1 LSDINSSQA
10 LKDFISETEEI
21 IESLSL
27 DLIKLADAVDS
38 SDCDPEVLNGIFRGA
53 HSIKGLAGMFGFD
66 DLSEISHSM
75 ESLLDGLRLGKVP
88 FCQSLVDTLF
98 SALDVLIQLID
109 GKSNNE
115 NFTID
120 LSPIL
125 TQISQA
131 AEGDVQ
137 AEEDPLAALNIDP
150 AILNVLTEY
159 EEHRL
164 LENIR
169 KGRRLNL
176 LRVNFDL
183 ATFDQELA
191 EITQQLKQ
199 KGEVVSTLPSPGDI
213 GERIAFQILF
223 GSDLTSV
230 DIELL
235 LGRDDLDIHTY
246 GDDAGDGDSGGDV
259 DDVSGQEASDSFVL
273 GGPEAIGDP
282 DSIGKTTAMA
292 TTAVES
298 PLPVNLEGTEGGG
311 SLRSISRTV
320 RVDIDKLDLLM
331 NIVGELVLS
340 KSSITDI
347 SDRLKGSGET
357 ELVTELGKATRILER
372 RLHELQK
379 GVMAVR
385 MVPVG
390 QLFEKMTRIV
400 RRVAN
405 EQGKKVDLDIR
416 GADTELDKLI
426 IEDVSDP
433 LMHIIRN
440 AIDHGLET
448 HQERR
453 AAGKPEKGLIQL
465 WSSQKGNHVVIEV
478 HDDGRGIDTDKVRRK
493 ALEKGLITST
503 QVLTEEEVYELL
515 FLPGFSTRDEVSDL
529 SGRGVGMD
537 VVKNNIAALSGMI
550 EVKSVLG
557 QGTSMIITLPIT
569 LAIIKA
575 LIVQVGET
583 TYAIPI
589 NSVLETLM
597 INDDAIQTVEKREV
611 MELRESTVPLLRLEQ
626 VFGLPEAV
634 KDAEHSLY
642 VAIVGLAEKRMG
654 FVVDELLG
662 QQDVVIKSLGK
673 ALAFVRGV
681 AGAAELGNQKTILVL
696 DVAGLMSEALRGE
709 SSF

>member
-1 LSDINSSQA
+1 LSDTSSSQA

-21 IESLSL
+21 IGALNF
-27 DLIKLADAVDS
+27 DLVKLADALETG
-38 SDCDPEVLNGIFRGA
+38 DCDPDVLNGIFRGA

-66 DLSEISHSM
+66 DLSELSHAM

-88 FCQSLVDTLF
+88 FTQRLVDTLF
-98 SALDVLIQLID
+98 SSLDVLIQLID
-109 GKSNNE
+109 GKSNDE
-115 NFTID
+115 SFTLDLGSILAQID
-120 LSPIL
+120 
-125 TQISQA
+125 QA
-131 AEGDVQ
+131 AEGKASS
-137 AEEDPLAALNIDP
+137 AENPLAGLDIDP
-150 AILNVLTEY
+150 GILNVLTEY

-169 KGRRLNL
+169 KGRAIHL
-176 LRVNFDL
+176 LRMDFDL
-183 ATFDQELA
+183 SSFDQELV
-191 EITQQLKQ
+191 EITEQLKPQ
-199 KGEVVSTLPSPGDI
+199 GEVVSTLPSAGEI

-223 GSDLTSV
+223 GSDLNRA

-235 LGRDDLDIHTY
+235 LSREGLDIRTY
-246 GDDAGDGDSGGDV
+246 GQVEATMEPDDFVLEEPDAG
-259 DDVSGQEASDSFVL
+259 
-273 GGPEAIGDP
+273 P
-282 DSIGKTTAMA
+282 DAVVVPA
-292 TTAVES
+292 EHLPAAVE
-298 PLPVNLEGTEGGG
+298 EADGG
-311 SLRSISRTV
+311 SSMRSISRTV

-340 KSSITDI
+340 KSSISNI
-347 SDRLKGSGET
+347 GERIKASADKELAT
-357 ELVTELGKATRILER
+357 ELTKATRILER

-379 GVMAVR
+379 GVMDVR

-390 QLFEKMTRIV
+390 QLFDKMTRIV
-400 RRVAN
+400 RRVSN

-448 HQERR
+448 PEERR
-453 AAGKPEKGLIQL
+453 QVGKPEKGQVQL
-465 WSSQKGNHVVIEV
+465 WASQKGNHVVIEV
-478 HDDGRGIDTDKVRRK
+478 HDDGRGIDAEGVRRK
-493 ALEKGLITST
+493 AVEKGLISES
-503 QVLTEEEVYELL
+503 QSLSEEEIHDLL
-515 FLPGFSTRDEVSDL
+515 FMPGFSTRDEVSDL

-537 VVKNNIAALSGMI
+537 VVKNNIAALSGLI
-550 EVKSVLG
+550 EVKSTQG
-557 QGTSMIITLPIT
+557 QGCSVIITLPIT

-575 LIVQVGET
+575 LIVQVGDK

-597 INDDAIQTVEKREV
+597 IDADVIQTVEKREV
-611 MELRESTVPLLRLEQ
+611 LELRKSTVPLLRLNQ
-626 VFGLPEAV
+626 VFDLGSEEKSDEKRLF
-634 KDAEHSLY
+634 

-673 ALAFVRGV
+673 ALSFVQGI

-696 DVAGLMSEALRGE
+696 DVAGLMTEALRGE
-709 SSF
+709 SSLNV